1 MGFNGTT
8 FGASFI
14 DSGSNANYFVDSSIP
29 TCTDGF
35 FCPPNTLAEQATIT
49 GVNSASTT
57 IDFSV
62 ANADSLIQSNPAGVA
77 FVNLAAPNSLSDSFD
92 FGLPFFYG
100 RNVFTAIAGQSTPG
114 GDGPY
119 VAF

>member
-1 MGFNGTT
+1 MGT
-8 FGASFI
+8 
-14 DSGSNANYFVDSSIP
+14 
-29 TCTDGF
+29 
-35 FCPPNTLAEQATIT
+35 
-49 GVNSASTT
+49 NSANATV
-57 IDFSV
+57 DFSV
-62 ANADSLIQSNPAGVA
+62 ANADSLFDSNPTGVA